1 VSANPSFGRA
11 RYGTGTPTHSHVR
24 CGRAYDHL
32 IDVDTSVTVTAL
44 DLATTWT
51 DRAFLATQYR
61 KGRVLLSGDAAHVH
75 APLGGQGLNLGQGD
89 AMNLGWKLA
98 TIASCA
104 PATVLDSY
112 EAERRPQAELVL
124 DWSRAQVALLR
135 PDPG

>member
-1 VSANPSFGRA
+1 
-11 RYGTGTPTHSHVR
+11 
-24 CGRAYDHL
+24 
-32 IDVDTSVTVTAL
+32 
-44 DLATTWT
+44 
-51 DRAFLATQYR
+51 
-61 KGRVLLSGDAAHVH
+61 
-75 APLGGQGLNLGQGD
+75 
-89 AMNLGWKLA
+89 MNLGWKLA

>member
-1 VSANPSFGRA
+1 
-11 RYGTGTPTHSHVR
+11 
-24 CGRAYDHL
+24 
-32 IDVDTSVTVTAL
+32 VTVTAL